1 MYHPNTPEN
10 NMEGE
15 PGHMVKEF
23 PRDISS
29 LEKIFS
35 FVEEFVATNQIQESV
50 LYPVQLVV
58 EELFT
63 NILKYQR
70 GGESNIS
77 LDLETTDKKFIM
89 RIKDFDAEPFDI
101 TKSREVDTA
110 AYIQQKKPGG
120 LGIHLVKQLVDSIEY
135 DYNNK
140 ISTITIIKHLER

>member
-1 MYHPNTPEN
+1 
-10 NMEGE
+10 MEGE
-15 PGHMVKEF
+15 PYRMVKEF

-29 LEKIFS
+29 LENIFV
-35 FVEEFVATNQIQESV
+35 FVEQFISSNHIEVSV

-70 GGESNIS
+70 GGGSNIS
-77 LDLETTDKKFIM
+77 LDLEKVDKKFVM
-89 RIKDFDAEPFDI
+89 RMKDFDSEEFDM
-101 TKSREVDTA
+101 TKSGEVNTD

-120 LGIHLVKQLVDSIEY
+120 LGIHLVKQMVDSIEY
-135 DYNNK
+135 EYNNR